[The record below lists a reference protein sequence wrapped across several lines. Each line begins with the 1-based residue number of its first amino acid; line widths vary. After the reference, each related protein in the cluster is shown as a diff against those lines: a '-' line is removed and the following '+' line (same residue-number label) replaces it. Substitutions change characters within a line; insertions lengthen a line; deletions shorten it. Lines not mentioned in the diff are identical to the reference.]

1 MYTYWYVDYT
11 IMCIYF
17 GNFMIIVNEELRLQS
32 EGVLTK
38 TRLVRRNPLNLVKN
52 WILVN
57 VMSEFT
63 GLRLRSLHVLN
74 SYIFSILLKM
84 H

>member
-57 VMSEFT
+57 VMSKFT
-63 GLRLRSLHVLN
+63 GLRVRSLHVLN
-74 SYIFSILLKM
+74 CYIFSILLKM